1 MARTS
6 YDDVVLHCLI
16 CTTPVPPERLR
27 FKAITCCEECAT
39 LRKNMIRAKH
49 DGSAC
54 RYCRKP
60 STNEQRAAFQ
70 RFRKIEKKQP
80 ELLYP
85 QEFEEWKRLR
95 ESIVTVVKEDGA
107 HTTADLSPA
116 KFLVWLND
124 RDTAKEAAAHE

>member
-27 FKAITCCEECAT
+27 FKAITCSEECAI

-85 QEFEEWKRLR
+85 EDYKAWIEEQQRPVNNPAG
-95 ESIVTVVKEDGA
+95 EPVNM
-107 HTTADLSPA
+107 SPA
-116 KFLVWLND
+116 KFLAWLND
-124 RDTAKEAAAHE
+124 RDTAQEAAVHG